1 MATHAMHIAG
11 RRFTVAL
18 LLSIAVHALFS
29 AAPLLRS
36 DAPAAASA
44 ISINPQ
50 LNAQLNTQLVPLK
63 PTAPTRTPT
72 LQPAPQAS
80 IASTPINTNNPN
92 TADHKPATTTAQTD
106 TTGTL
111 NPPLENIA
119 QTAATELVSTAA
131 ATVSTPI
138 QTSQTSSIS
147 QTSAS
152 STPSPSTP
160 PTTEFQFPRH
170 IRIDYRMSMGVLTV
184 GHTVQT
190 WSSNGERYQV
200 QSRSESS
207 GLVELFKPHRFNYR
221 SSGLVAGRRLQPE
234 YFIADEQR
242 GSRNSGSHIQFNWT
256 ASQIHISQP
265 NTSHTINTLP
275 LPADSQD
282 LISLIYQLALQPPTI
297 GRLQQPYTLGRKID
311 VAHFDVRPPEVVHTP
326 LGALQAIPVVQL
338 RTPNTESIAIWLATE
353 YHYLPI
359 RIHFYNRE
367 GDLAGE
373 QLVTSLQVSTP

>member
-1 MATHAMHIAG
+1 MHIAG

-256 ASQIHISQP
+256 AGQIHISQP
-265 NTSHTINTLP
+265 NTSNAINTLP

>member
-1 MATHAMHIAG
+1 MHIAG

-36 DAPAAASA
+36 DARDAASA

-80 IASTPINTNNPN
+80 VASAPIDTNNPAATDN
-92 TADHKPATTTAQTD
+92 KPANTTAQTD

-111 NPPLENIA
+111 NPPLENNA
-119 QTAATELVSTAA
+119 QTAATESVSTAV

-138 QTSQTSSIS
+138 QTSQTPSIS
-147 QTSAS
+147 QTSSS
-152 STPSPSTP
+152 STSSPSTP

-190 WSSNGERYQV
+190 WSSDGERYQV

-275 LPADSQD
+275 LPPDSQD

-326 LGALQAIPVVQL
+326 LGALHAIPVVQL

-353 YHYLPI
+353 YHHLPI

-367 GDLAGE
+367 GNLAGE